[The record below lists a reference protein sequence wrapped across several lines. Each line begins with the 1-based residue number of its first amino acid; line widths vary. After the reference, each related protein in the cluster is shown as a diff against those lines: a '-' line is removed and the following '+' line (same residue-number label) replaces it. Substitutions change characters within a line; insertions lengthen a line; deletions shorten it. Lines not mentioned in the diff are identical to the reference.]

1 MSRDCIYIVKV
12 IFDDR
17 QDCYIARMSGQAT
30 VEGYGTTPGE
40 ALSDLSD
47 RLDQFHFEAE
57 EDAED

>member
-1 MSRDCIYIVKV
+1 MSRDCLYTVKV
-12 IFDDR
+12 IHDDR
-17 QDCYIARMSGQAT
+17 QDFYIARMTGQSI

-47 RLDQFHFEAE
+47 RLDLFHFEAE